1 MISDTT
7 LVILAGLGL
16 FFIGVKQLG
25 SNLTQLAGPRLR
37 KAVRTATSSP
47 LLAAGLGSL
56 VGIATQSTNAITFI
70 VIGLVNSGSMAVRSA
85 LPVIAWAN
93 VGTSTLVF
101 LATVSIHDAVLAMV
115 VVVGFA
121 YYRGIDKS
129 PRYRHPVGALLGLGL
144 LFLGLEW
151 IHDGSVAL
159 RGSETLRSMLVLAQN
174 SPWLAFLLGA
184 ALTPV
189 VQTAKTVSTITVA
202 LISAGLL
209 GVDSAVLVVLGANF
223 GSCANVLFMASNI
236 RGRGRQLSIYQA
248 LLKVAG
254 VVAAVPVLVLWWL
267 DKTSPAELLGLLQ
280 VSPHLQVA
288 IAYLALQVAAI
299 VVLAPIGGLVERML
313 DRLSPITV
321 EEKLSRP
328 KYLFDGVHRDPETAA
343 LLVCREQE
351 RQVSFLPGYL
361 EPFREDS
368 EVENPL
374 APEQLRQANAMVM
387 REIDECLRRVLNDP
401 PSPQILRVVL
411 NHQNRN
417 RLIKALQDDLLEF
430 AGLLTVIQTRGIE
443 HRMIGH
449 LVEATHALLSM
460 APQALAENADPDT
473 LEVLKRLTGDRPE
486 LMDRVR
492 RSLGADDDVSA
503 AAQEM
508 LFSVTML
515 FKRIIWQMRHLL
527 ILTEAEDGPQTGAQ

>member
-1 MISDTT
+1 MTSDTA
-7 LVILAGLGL
+7 LLILAGLGL

-93 VGTSTLVF
+93 VGTSALVF
-101 LATVSIHDAVLAMV
+101 LATVSIHDTVLAMV

-209 GVDSAVLVVLGANF
+209 GVDSAVMVVLGANF

-254 VVAAVPVLVLWWL
+254 VVAAIPVLVLWWL
-267 DKTSPAELLGLLQ
+267 DKTSPAELLSLLQ
-280 VSPHLQVA
+280 VSPHVQVA

-299 VVLAPIGGLVERML
+299 AVLAPLGGVVERVL

-343 LLVCREQE
+343 LLVGREQE

-374 APEQLRQANAMVM
+374 APEQLRQANTMVM
-387 REIDECLRRVLNDP
+387 REIDECLHRVLNDP

-430 AGLLTVIQTRGIE
+430 AGLLATIRGRGIE

-460 APQALAENADPDT
+460 APQALVESADPDT

-492 RSLGADDDVSA
+492 HSLGADENVSA

-527 ILTEAEDGPQTGAQ
+527 ILTEVEDTPRAEVQ